1 MDNKDIVIGKVI
13 DRIDS
18 IEDLLSDILPKTD
31 KKHRDEV
38 LDICSLLRQ
47 RAEMYMNEYG
57 VNEGVEV

>member
-13 DRIDS
+13 DRIDNV
-18 IEDLLSDILPKTD
+18 EDLLLGILPEID